1 MQSPHINKQAGP
13 CTRWL
18 RRWRSTTQTMS
29 RWVFDSGGTVYQ
41 IVSYIEV
48 EGRQVSLSICS
59 ATMSVCELPTLTF
72 AVPVAIDRVAP
83 FSTRARQALMPSQ
96 NGTLQGYV
104 FPFRRWHGQSI
115 QRERRKGNIAAMHTR
130 CVRPGW
136 DTSRSSCEYCER
148 WIRIAVT
155 NTNTSKHRTNTGRG
169 AHKVRNM
176 SDNASKHMPP
186 QTKMAYPH
194 IDNRSEFL
202 MFLLY

>member
-29 RWVFDSGGTVYQ
+29 RWAFDSGGTVSRSFRAFRD
-41 IVSYIEV
+41 VEV
-48 EGRQVSLSICS
+48 EGRQVSLSIFS

-115 QRERRKGNIAAMHTR
+115 QRESRKGNIAAMHT
-130 CVRPGW
+130 CLCS
-136 DTSRSSCEYCER
+136 SRMGHVSV
-148 WIRIAVT
+148 I
-155 NTNTSKHRTNTGRG
+155 
-169 AHKVRNM
+169 
-176 SDNASKHMPP
+176 
-186 QTKMAYPH
+186 
-194 IDNRSEFL
+194 L
-202 MFLLY
+202 